1 MTILTKSKKEFIT
14 SGLAVV
20 FVAAKFWGNDD
31 EKLQDVLTTAMAM
44 ISGAL
49 NIDPA
54 VVEQEAIR
62 ICRDARKAAE
72 EKGEDDD
79 GK

>member
-1 MTILTKSKKEFIT
+1 MTILTKSRKEFIT
-14 SGLAVV
+14 TGLACV
-20 FVAAKFWGNDD
+20 FVAAKFWGDED
-31 EKLQDVLTTAMAM
+31 EKLKDVLTTAMAM

-54 VVEQEAIR
+54 AVEQEAR
-62 ICRDARKAAE
+62 RLCRDAKKAAE

>member
-14 SGLAVV
+14 TGLAVI
-20 FVAAKFWGNDD
+20 FVAAKLWGNDD
-31 EKLQDVLTTAMAM
+31 EKLKDMLTTAMAM

-54 VVEQEAIR
+54 VVEQEVR
-62 ICRDARKAAE
+62 RLCRDAKKAAE

-79 GK
+79 GE